1 MGPEGELGDLDD
13 GRAGSGEPGRPDES
27 VPEILLVSGNPET
40 VELLGGVL
48 RGDGMSVHVARTGA
62 EAVLMAS
69 TRGWDLL
76 IFETSAYLEREDVLE
91 LRSRRD
97 RGWPTPVL
105 VLSYQPTVDLL
116 IGVLRARADD
126 FMALPAD
133 SVELLERIHR
143 MVDWGRRHRG
153 VPSSRSVVLA
163 IGAHPDDVEIGAGG
177 TLAAHTHQGDAV
189 HILTLTRGDRGGD
202 ADRRAEESGAAATVL
217 GARLWLEDF
226 EDTRITEGGST
237 VRRIEGH
244 VARLRPSVV
253 YTHSLQDNH
262 QDHRNV
268 HKAVMVATRTVPR
281 VYCFESPS
289 STVEFSPSRYVQ
301 IDPFMETK
309 LKALHAYGSQIH
321 IRSYLSESRIR
332 AAAHYWSRFSQG
344 EYAEPFEVVREV
356 RDANLMP
363 GPNETNLS
371 GLVD

>member
-1 MGPEGELGDLDD
+1 MGPEGEPGRVGD
-13 GRAGSGEPGRPDES
+13 GEPGRPGMS
-27 VPEILLVSGNPET
+27 SPEILLVSGNPET
-40 VELLGGVL
+40 VELLRDVL
-48 RGDGMSVHVARTGA
+48 AGDGMSVHVARSGA
-62 EAVLMAS
+62 EAVRMAS
-69 TRGWDLL
+69 ARGWDLL
-76 IFETSAYLEREDVLE
+76 VFETSAYLEREDVLE
-91 LRSRRD
+91 LRDRRD
-97 RGWPTPVL
+97 RGWPTPIL
-105 VLSYQPTVDLL
+105 VLSYEPTVDLL

-133 SVELLERIHR
+133 SAELLGRVHR

-153 VPSSRSVVLA
+153 VPASRSVVLA
-163 IGAHPDDVEIGAGG
+163 IGAHPDDVELGAGG
-177 TLAAHTHQGDAV
+177 TLAAHAHQGDAV
-189 HILTLTRGDRGGD
+189 HILTMTRGDRGGD
-202 ADRRAEESGAAATVL
+202 ADRRSEESRAAATVL

-226 EDTRITEGGST
+226 EDTHVNEGGST

-253 YTHSLQDNH
+253 YTHSLEDNH

-268 HKAVMVATRTVPR
+268 HKAVMVAARNVPR

-289 STVEFSPSRYVQ
+289 STVEFSPSRYVA

-309 LKALHAYGSQIH
+309 LKALHAYGSQVH
-321 IRSYLSESRIR
+321 IRTYLSESRIR

-363 GPNETNLS
+363 GPSETNLS